1 MRFLCYGFQS
11 LIDKEGGV
19 YEVELQADIR
29 NVPDQR
35 FSATDLRNMALIL
48 FSCCIL
54 GYLRWLKLDT
64 LVWGDPALWLVE
76 GQRAA
81 AGEIPYRDFL
91 WSYPPLSVLLL
102 GWTMKLFG
110 VAFTV
115 AQVFVDLASLAVVVL
130 GYALIRP
137 LLPRFLHLPVMICL
151 LSIGGTSLMFF
162 SLFSFLTYVPAL
174 QIGAAGFLLLLIGV
188 LSYVRTGKLSA
199 RTWLSISIG
208 SFVAAYTKPE
218 TLLATSCTLGLLAAV
233 DRQYWFREK
242 TTGEWFSQ
250 YAKVAAACV
259 APVLVAYLW
268 MGTVAGFRNMQLG
281 ITGYGLA
288 RTACPWWPTGVGIFG
303 AIASL
308 GEAAFIASILS
319 LTCRRQFSL
328 RFGRT
333 YYYALAGGLAGACI
347 FGAYVLYSNW
357 NLFTGSRPA
366 TDKLWYS
373 APSIFWSNAVL
384 LPVMWS
390 SVLLWLWLLA
400 RLIRS
405 KGRMPNAASLSLLIL
420 LTGPVAMSSR
430 GWFNWHLGST
440 STVPAI
446 CYPFFIL
453 LAPYLIWRFLAIA
466 GPGFDLDSGARSLA
480 GAAVVTLFIFYAVLR
495 VAGGYSSLL
504 SDRPY
509 RDLSTMAG
517 NIRLSHFAVDS
528 EIFRFVLENSSPT
541 DTVLDVPYGGGMNVA
556 THRLSPLFTGQ
567 FEQLKVPD
575 DLLEKDL
582 EKIRA
587 HPPKVV
593 IAENQPNYAAFYGLE
608 GCTCA
613 FPHLVWIPET
623 SSVVPD
629 KHFPAIDY
637 IQQNYRASKIIG
649 PKLLLVPK

>member
-1 MRFLCYGFQS
+1 MQR
-11 LIDKEGGV
+11 DV
-19 YEVELQADIR
+19 LQADIK
-29 NVPDQR
+29 NVLDYR
-35 FSATDLRNMALIL
+35 FSATDLRNLAVTFLV
-48 FSCCIL
+48 SCIF

-76 GQRAA
+76 GQRVA
-81 AGEIPYRDFL
+81 AGETPYRDFL
-91 WSYPPLSVLLL
+91 WSYPPLAVLLL

-115 AQVFVDLASLAVVVL
+115 AQVFVDLASLAVVIL
-130 GYALIRP
+130 GYVLIRP

-151 LSIGGTSLMFF
+151 LAIGGTSLTFF
-162 SLFSFLTYVPAL
+162 SLFSLLTYIPAL
-174 QIGAAGFLLLLIGV
+174 QIGTAGFLLLLIGV
-188 LSYVRTGKLSA
+188 LSYVRTGKLNV
-199 RTWLSISIG
+199 RTWLCITTG
-208 SFVAAYTKPE
+208 SFVAAYAKPE
-218 TLLATSCTLGLLAAV
+218 TLLATFCTLAFLTVV
-233 DRQYWFREK
+233 DRHYWFRGK
-242 TTGEWFSQ
+242 TTGEWFTH
-250 YAKVAAACV
+250 YIKVASACV
-259 APVLVAYLW
+259 APGLIAYLW

-288 RTACPWWPTGVGIFG
+288 RTACPWWPTGLGVFG
-303 AIASL
+303 AAASL
-308 GEAAFIASILS
+308 GEAAFVASILS
-319 LTCRRQFSL
+319 LTRRAQFFR

-333 YYYALAGGLAGACI
+333 YYYALAGGFAGVCLFI
-347 FGAYVLYSNW
+347 AYIVHTNW
-357 NLFTGSRPA
+357 NLFIGNLPIS
-366 TDKLWYS
+366 DKLWFS
-373 APSIFWSNAVL
+373 APSALWSNTVL

-390 SVLLWLWLLA
+390 SVLLWSWLLV

-405 KGRMPNAASLSLLIL
+405 RGRMPDAASVTLLIL

-430 GWFNWHLGST
+430 GWFNWHLGPT

-466 GPGFDLDSGARSLA
+466 GPGSDLDSGARSLA

-509 RDLSTMAG
+509 RDLSTLAG
-517 NIRLSHFAVDS
+517 NIRLSNFAIDS
-528 EIFRFVLENSSPT
+528 EIYRFVLENSSPT

-582 EKIRA
+582 ERIRA